1 MMRPPDGRIGRDRD
15 EPAKESYALHI
26 KRVAMNVVS
35 MAMISYGSRAINTVV
50 YGR

>member
-26 KRVAMNVVS
+26 KRVAINVEFV
-35 MAMISYGSRAINTVV
+35 ILDVHDIIR
-50 YGR
+50 